1 MKEIDFIPSWY
12 HENRRRRGW
21 YFRRYVTILVLTA
34 VWMLG
39 NLIAGGII
47 SNAYGDLDS
56 LRSSYEKGLQKIDQA
71 RKLEAR
77 LGELTRQKQMLQHL
91 CPRTEVSP
99 ILAELSSRIGERVVL
114 TDLSLIQTSLE
125 DLDSPKQTGSAAVKV
140 KSGQARSDKS
150 AFESDT
156 VLKVVL
162 AGMAADGG
170 EVAALI
176 SRLEESEYFA
186 RVVPVFS
193 RNQSRFDTTVTEFEI
208 RCVVADYVIVE

>member
-12 HENRRRRGW
+12 HQNRRRRVW
-21 YFRRYVTILVLTA
+21 YLRRYVMILIVTA

-47 SNAYGDLDS
+47 SNAYADLES
-56 LRSSYEKGLQKIDQA
+56 LRSSYEKGLQKVDQA
-71 RKLEAR
+71 RRLESR
-77 LGELTRQKQMLQHL
+77 LLTLSRQDQMLQHF
-91 CPRTEVSP
+91 CPRTNISP
-99 ILAELSSRIGERVVL
+99 VLAELSSRIGDRVVL

-125 DLDSPKQTGSAAVKV
+125 DLDSPRQTGSAAVQVK
-140 KSGQARSDKS
+140 KSGAKGDLAASQ
-150 AFESDT
+150 SDT

-162 AGMAADGG
+162 TGMAVDSA

-193 RNQSRFDTTVTEFEI
+193 RNQQRFDTTITEFEI
-208 RCVVADYVIVE
+208 RCVVSDFKMVE